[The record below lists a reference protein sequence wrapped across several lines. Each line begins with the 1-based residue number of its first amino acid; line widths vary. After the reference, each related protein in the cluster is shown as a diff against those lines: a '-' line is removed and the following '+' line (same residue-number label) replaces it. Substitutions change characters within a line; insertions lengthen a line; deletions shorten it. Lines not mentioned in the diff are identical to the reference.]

1 MKIDIQA
8 KTFVLTKTLKKHTEQ
23 KVKTSL
29 FACSSQ
35 LKKVIIR
42 LSDINRVKGGKDK
55 LCHIQ
60 VIPTHTSRP
69 DVIINSTEKDMYKAI
84 DKAAYLLA
92 S

>member
-8 KTFVLTKTLKKHTEQ
+8 KTFVLTKPLKMHAEQ
-23 KVKTSL
+23 KIKKSL

-35 LKKVIIR
+35 LKKVVIR
-42 LSDINRVKGGKDK
+42 LSDINRAKGGKDK

-60 VIPTHTSRP
+60 VTPTHASMP